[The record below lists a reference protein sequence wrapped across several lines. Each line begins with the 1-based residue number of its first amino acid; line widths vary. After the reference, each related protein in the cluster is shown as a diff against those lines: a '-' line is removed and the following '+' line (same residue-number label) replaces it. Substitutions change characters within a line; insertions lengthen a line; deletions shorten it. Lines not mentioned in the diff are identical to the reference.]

1 MRVIL
6 IAGWNE
12 AAKYMRT
19 FIDGRHGIDGLS
31 GYGFDCTV
39 FPDQHDSLRDR
50 VDRFAAFLDAMHI
63 REPEAFPVA
72 TLGYSAGGLVNRGF
86 LRAYPH
92 RVNEIAAT
100 VQIAAPNGGLLTRYA
115 AMTLKLAFIPN
126 HVLFDM
132 DVQSDFMRWLN
143 NAGGRWVP
151 DWDNPRKKR
160 WVVDD
165 DAWIAPPGHRIL
177 QIGGRM
183 PKYHCQ
189 SDGVVMVESAS
200 LHDRLP
206 TTWIDDDHANHLD
219 LGAVWNPLAFIARGF
234 RSDDR
239 IWPRCVELTA
249 KFLRSE
255 LLP

>member
-1 MRVIL
+1 MRVVL

-19 FIDGRHGIDGLS
+19 LIDGRHGKEGLA
-31 GYGFDCTV
+31 GLGFDCTV
-39 FPDQHDSLRDR
+39 FPDAHDSLRAR
-50 VDRFAAFLDAMHI
+50 VDRFASFLDAMYI
-63 REPEAFPVA
+63 REPDAFPIA

-92 RVNEIAAT
+92 RANEIAAT
-100 VQIAAPNGGLLTRYA
+100 VQIAAPNGGLVTRHV

-132 DVQSDFMRWLN
+132 DAESDFMYWLN
-143 NAGGRWVP
+143 GTGGHWVQ
-151 DWDNPRKKR
+151 DWDNPKKKR
-160 WVVDD
+160 WLVND
-165 DAWIAPPGHRIL
+165 DAWVAPPGHRIL

-183 PKYHCQ
+183 PKYRCA

-200 LHDRLP
+200 LQDRLP
-206 TTWIDDDHANHLD
+206 THWIDDDRANHLN

-234 RSDDR
+234 GSDDE
-239 IWPRCVELTA
+239 IWPRCVALTA
-249 KFLRSE
+249 KFLRNE
-255 LLP
+255 PLT